1 MFIITPPWAYQR
13 SYTTNRNTL
22 GEEVNSNHSD
32 VVVFLEDPEV
42 GNGGP
47 SHFVVLNTLT
57 LLGHEARPCSP
68 LSLLLGVQETRL
80 VLAIILNSNFFEI
93 WVCYIL
99 MVTIVSSSSLY
110 FVKYGSDGLF
120 YCKNSPRYVCVFLL
134 YIFFYITTDCDY
146 VKFFYFHQAF
156 FLNHIPLISQE

>member
-1 MFIITPPWAYQR
+1 MGLSAFIYNKQKF
-13 SYTTNRNTL
+13 Y
-22 GEEVNSNHSD
+22 GEEIVSNYSD
-32 VVVFLEDPEV
+32 VVVVLKDPEV
-42 GNGGP
+42 GNGDP
-47 SHFVVLNTLT
+47 SYFVVLNTLT

-110 FVKYGSDGLF
+110 FVKYGSNGLF
-120 YCKNSPRYVCVFLL
+120 LL
-134 YIFFYITTDCDY
+134 
-146 VKFFYFHQAF
+146 
-156 FLNHIPLISQE
+156 

>member
-1 MFIITPPWAYQR
+1 MLLR
-13 SYTTNRNTL
+13 
-22 GEEVNSNHSD
+22 EEVNSNYSD

-42 GNGGP
+42 GDGDP

-110 FVKYGSDGLF
+110 FVKYGSNGLF

-134 YIFFYITTDCDY
+134 YFFYITTDCDY
-146 VKFFYFHQAF
+146 VKFFYFHQVF
-156 FLNHIPLISQE
+156 FLNHIPVISQD

>member
-22 GEEVNSNHSD
+22 ERKSILIIPTSSS
-32 VVVFLEDPEV
+32 FLEDPEV
-42 GNGGP
+42 GNGDP
-47 SHFVVLNTLT
+47 SYFVVLNTLT

-80 VLAIILNSNFFEI
+80 VLAIILNSNFFEN

-134 YIFFYITTDCDY
+134 YIFLHNY
-146 VKFFYFHQAF
+146 
-156 FLNHIPLISQE
+156 